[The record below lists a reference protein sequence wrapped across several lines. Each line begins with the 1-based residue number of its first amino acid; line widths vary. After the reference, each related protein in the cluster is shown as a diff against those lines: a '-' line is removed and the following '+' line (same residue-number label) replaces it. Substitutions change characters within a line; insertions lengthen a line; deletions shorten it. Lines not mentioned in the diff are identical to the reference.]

1 MKNEQQKRP
10 FKYAYFKK
18 TNRRIWISV
27 WEDENKETAVMVHT
41 KRLVDRKARE
51 VLETKVLYGIST
63 FLVMREVFNALIDDN
78 EFWDKVNKEINE
90 KINGEK
96 YKCYSNFMGQEKND
110 IH

>member
-41 KRLVDRKARE
+41 KRLVDIKTRE
-51 VLETKVLYGIST
+51 ILETKVLYSVQSFFALWGALDA
-63 FLVMREVFNALIDDN
+63 LVGDKEFMDKID
-78 EFWDKVNKEINE
+78 KELDE
-90 KINGEK
+90 ASKEK
-96 YKCYSNFMGQEKND
+96 YKCYSNFIK
-110 IH
+110 